1 MSKNKHTGEICSLL
15 FLPHYYILHVAENQ
29 HKFIK

>member
-1 MSKNKHTGEICSLL
+1 MFKNEQPETICSLL
-15 FLPHYYILHVAENQ
+15 FLPHYYILHVTENQ

>member
-1 MSKNKHTGEICSLL
+1 MSKNKQSQKICSLL
-15 FLPHYYILHVAENQ
+15 FLSHYYILLVAENQ

>member
-1 MSKNKHTGEICSLL
+1 MSKNKQSISICSLL
-15 FLPHYYILHVAENQ
+15 FLPHYYIFDVAENQ